1 MIAVHETAV
10 RAWVDLPRKRRR
22 RVRSKRQ
29 IPWRSAP
36 FGKRVLIFDTE
47 TATDFLQWLLFGVF
61 RLYDCGQLVQE
72 GIILG
77 DSLSA
82 DQIGL
87 IQQYAIE
94 RDLPFFNRM
103 AFCKEIFYPEIYIRG
118 TLCVGFNLPFDL
130 SRIAVKAGARKG
142 GRRFRLTL
150 TDWHSNPAIHI
161 EPISGRA
168 AFIEF
173 ALKKNLRDWE
183 KPYFKGRFLDLST
196 LVNALTGKRFSLRRA
211 AMEFQTSHRK
221 TKAELG
227 IVSVEALDYCRNDVL
242 VTAELYER
250 LLEEYLC
257 YPFASMANE
266 RNQPD
271 CALSITRIYS
281 TASIAKATL
290 RMMGFRSLLDEVL
303 K

>member
-10 RAWVDLPRKRRR
+10 RAWVDLPRKRHRM
-22 RVRSKRQ
+22 RSKRQ

-36 FGKRVLIFDTE
+36 FWKRVLVFDTE
-47 TATDFLQWLLFGVF
+47 TTTDFLQRLLYGIF
-61 RLYDCGQLVQE
+61 RIYDSGQLVQE
-72 GIILG
+72 GIVLG
-77 DSLSA
+77 DSLSDA
-82 DQIGL
+82 QIKL
-87 IQQYAIE
+87 IRHYASE
-94 RDLPFFNRM
+94 RDLPVLTRM
-103 AFCKEIFYPEIYIRG
+103 VFCKEIFYPEVYIRG

-130 SRIAVKAGARKG
+130 SRIALKAGARRI

-168 AFIEF
+168 AFIAF
-173 ALKKNLRDWE
+173 ALKKNLQDWE

-196 LVNALTGKRFSLRRA
+196 LVNALTGKRFTLRRA
-211 AMEFQTSHRK
+211 AIEFRTAHQK

-227 IVSVEALDYCRNDVL
+227 TISIEAIDYCRNDVL

-250 LLEEYLC
+250 LLNEYLC
-257 YPFASMANE
+257 YPFASMENE

-271 CALSITRIYS
+271 FALPITRIYS

-290 RMMGFRSLLDEVL
+290 RMMGFRSLFDEVL